1 MRHGIWLASKA
12 QTCSH
17 GCSERCVPVKVVE
30 IEQLGEAYRRD
41 GFVAVEGVLSLG
53 EVEALRSEAVAIAR
67 GERGPVVGAVAAEG
81 RSDADVLGDI
91 LALHMP
97 HKISATIRAAMFHPG
112 VVEVLQALVGPNLKS
127 MQTMLFVK
135 RAGKP
140 GQAWHQ
146 DEHYIATRDRS
157 LCGAWIALDDATI
170 ENGCMWMHP
179 GSHVRGVLWPTR
191 AHGDDRFDPAE
202 EAFGHGLDREG
213 GTPVQLRA
221 GGVAFFNGYVLHRSL
236 PNRAA
241 SGFRRALVT
250 HYMSA
255 ESLLPWSL
263 GADKAREDVRDIVM
277 IAGEDPYAWR
287 GLEEL
292 TRPYVRPE
300 EPALAPAL
308 YAELAQRMGRER

>member
-1 MRHGIWLASKA
+1 MDA
-12 QTCSH
+12 
-17 GCSERCVPVKVVE
+17 
-30 IEQLGEAYRRD
+30 IELDRLTLAYRSD
-41 GFVAVEGVLSLG
+41 GFVAVPGLLG
-53 EVEALRSEAVAIAR
+53 GAEVEALRAEIVAIAR
-67 GERGPVVGAVAAEG
+67 GRRGPVAGTTSREDL
-81 RSDADVLGDI
+81 SDEDVIGNI

-97 HKISATIRAAMFHPG
+97 HKISPLMRETMSHPRI
-112 VVEVLQALVGPNLKS
+112 VEIVEALVSPNLKS

-179 GSHVRGVLWPTR
+179 GSQRRGVLYPTKPH
-191 AHGDDRFDPAE
+191 ADARFDSAD
-202 EAFGHGLDREG
+202 EAFGHGYQREDG
-213 GTPVQLRA
+213 VPVELNA

-236 PNRAA
+236 PNNAK

-255 ESLLPWSL
+255 ESLLPWTM
-263 GADKAREDVRDIVM
+263 GADTARPDVRDIVM
-277 IAGEDPYAWR
+277 ISGQDPYAWR
-287 GLEEL
+287 DIEDI
-292 TRPYVRPE
+292 TRPYLRSESVR
-300 EPALAPAL
+300 
-308 YAELAQRMGRER
+308 RD